1 MGWRAGGEQTTQTNQ
16 VGMDETSLV
25 PNSPGWYQAAE
36 ARCYGVS
43 RTTLYKRV
51 GVITQR
57 QIGRDRM
64 LQQLDN
70 ADRVRREV
78 APRTAQKHKSE
89 LGQFMTPSSVA
100 RFMANMFPPSS
111 LQTCRLLD
119 AGAGVGALSCAFL
132 DHWTAGGFDFQDV
145 EVTAYELDNQL
156 HGHLKQHLAAYSK
169 VKAEIIAGDYIDLAT
184 AMDIGA
190 KGYTH
195 AILNPPYKKIKSDS
209 GHRLAL
215 RAVGIETVN
224 LYSAFVALAV
234 LQAAPGGQI
243 VAIIPRS
250 FCNGPYYR
258 PFRDFILKRSAIRHM
273 HLFESRNTAF
283 KDDEVLQE
291 NVIIRLERGGHQGA
305 VTISTSTDDS
315 FADLVTN
322 EHPFDR
328 IVFPDDLER
337 FIHVPTTTEMSTI
350 ELSPAVR
357 YSLADL
363 GIQISTGPVV
373 DFRLKEHL
381 RDMPEKGTV
390 PLIYPGHLSA
400 TGTVWPVPGLKKPN
414 AIMRNAETEKWLY
427 PNGFYCAVRRFSS
440 KEEKRRVVASVVDP
454 AAFGDHPALGFENHM
469 NLFHENKR
477 GLPELLA
484 RGLAVF
490 LNTTAVDESFRRFN
504 GHTQVNAT
512 DLKLMKYP
520 SREALTRLGQWAK
533 QRSEITQE
541 MIDDQLGKLTA

>member
-1 MGWRAGGEQTTQTNQ
+1 
-16 VGMDETSLV
+16 
-25 PNSPGWYQAAE
+25 
-36 ARCYGVS
+36 
-43 RTTLYKRV
+43 
-51 GVITQR
+51 
-57 QIGRDRM
+57 M
-64 LQQLDN
+64 LQQLDT
-70 ADRVRREV
+70 ADSVRREV

-100 RFMANMFPPSS
+100 RFMAGMFPPST
-111 LQTCRLLD
+111 LLTCRLLD

-132 DHWTAGGFDFQDV
+132 DRWVAGGFGFKVV
-145 EVTAYELDNQL
+145 EATAYEVDERLR
-156 HGHLKQHLAAYSK
+156 GHLKQHLAAYSK
-169 VKAEIIAGDYIDLAT
+169 VLAEVIAGDYIELAT
-184 AMDIGA
+184 AEDLQA

-195 AILNPPYKKIKSDS
+195 AILNPPYKKINSNS
-209 GHRLAL
+209 AHRLAL
-215 RAVGIETVN
+215 RSVGIETVN

-234 LQAAPGGQI
+234 AQAAPGGQI

-258 PFRDFILKRSAIRHM
+258 PFRDFILERAAIRHM
-273 HLFESRNTAF
+273 HLFESRNKAF

-291 NVIIRLERGGHQGA
+291 NVIIRLERGGQQGP
-305 VTISTSTDDS
+305 VTITTSTDDS
-315 FADLVTN
+315 FTDLATN
-322 EHPFDR
+322 EHSFDR
-328 IVFPDDLER
+328 IVFPDDPER
-337 FIHVPTTTEMSTI
+337 FIHVPTTTEKSAI

-363 GIQISTGPVV
+363 GIKVSTGPVV
-373 DFRLKEHL
+373 DFRLREQL
-381 RDMPEKGTV
+381 RDMPEEGTV
-390 PLIYPGHLSA
+390 PLIYPGHVSI

-427 PNGFYCAVRRFSS
+427 PNGFYCVVRRFSS

-454 AAFGDHPALGFENHM
+454 AAFGDHTVLGFENHM

-520 SREALTRLGQWAK
+520 SREALIELGKWSK
-533 QRSEITQE
+533 QHSEITQE
-541 MIDDQLGKLTA
+541 MIDEQLGKLTA